1 MLDATGTPMNTPN
14 DQREFTRIP
23 TALDADVIADGQ
35 LHQGTTRDVSMKGL
49 LLAGTAAMTAGQ
61 DCSVVI
67 YLGGRGAPIR
77 IRAAGQVARTVAG
90 GVAVE
95 FRELIDP
102 ESYQHLANLVRYN
115 APNSSKASAEIES
128 HLGIRRKP

>member
-1 MLDATGTPMNTPN
+1 MNTTN

-23 TALDADVIADGQ
+23 TVLDADLIADGRV
-35 LHQGTTRDVSMKGL
+35 LQGSTRDVSMKGL
-49 LLAGTAAMTAGQ
+49 LLTGSGAIASGQ
-61 DCSVVI
+61 DCAVVI
-67 YLGGRGAPIR
+67 YLGGRGAPVR
-77 IRAAGQVARTVAG
+77 IRASGQVARTVAG

-102 ESYQHLANLVRYN
+102 ESYEHLTNLVRYN
-115 APNSSKASAEIES
+115 ARDAQQVAAEIDA

>member
-1 MLDATGTPMNTPN
+1 MNTPHEH
-14 DQREFTRIP
+14 REFTRIP

-35 LHQGTTRDVSMKGL
+35 VHRGTTRDVSMKGL
-49 LLAGTAAMTAGQ
+49 LLAGTTAVASGQ
-61 DCSVVI
+61 DCAVVV
-67 YLGGRGAPIR
+67 YLGGRGSPIR
-77 IRAAGQVARTVAG
+77 IRAAGRIARTLAD

-115 APNSSKASAEIES
+115 AKDVEQVSAELDG